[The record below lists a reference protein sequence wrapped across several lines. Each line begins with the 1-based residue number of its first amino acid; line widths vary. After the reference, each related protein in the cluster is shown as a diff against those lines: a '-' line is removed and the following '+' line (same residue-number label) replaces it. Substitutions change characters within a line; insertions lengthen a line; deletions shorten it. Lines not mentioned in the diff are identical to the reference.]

1 MEKRRC
7 KGGKLMAF
15 NPEEY
20 KSCTTEKEAL
30 EMILEKEWF
39 DWQQDEALD
48 WFKENRGWF
57 KDED

>member
-1 MEKRRC
+1 
-7 KGGKLMAF
+7 MAF

-30 EMILEKEWF
+30 EMIIEKEWF

-57 KDED
+57 KDGPED

>member
-1 MEKRRC
+1 MT
-7 KGGKLMAF
+7 F

-20 KSCTTEKEAL
+20 KSCKTEKEAL

-57 KDED
+57 KEEADAKKAK